1 MNFLELYEELIEVL
15 AENSSAAPQYWSA
28 AELKRYLNRAN
39 AELTRRSGL
48 GRMLLPLQP
57 AELGAFY
64 APTDLLKL
72 LKVYYNGKQL
82 DHKSVDFLDAHYGGT
97 DHQQIHSGDGKTYS
111 SNWRTETGI
120 PIHWY
125 FENDKIKLY
134 PTPETD
140 PAASSPAVIRGK
152 LTGTILAGA
161 TGITLSGV
169 IPADQ
174 NRVDFYYNGVYQNK
188 DQWSISAGN
197 AIAFSGWSTVADGV
211 YEIVYIP
218 DTTTLLTI
226 QKSEKYL
233 INISAG
239 QTAINI
245 PGGYTPGIGALAVR
259 INGINQAP
267 AEWTENFT
275 NYITLTTAP
284 IIDSIVEVTVT
295 RPDPALTVSVLY
307 VQAPNKMVGNLDRP
321 QISNED
327 HQRGIV
333 HYAAHLALSKEGKMT
348 QDLQKSQIHLARF
361 EEVIEAIASL
371 TKPQVDISP
380 YVQMPFKV

>member
-15 AENSSAAPQYWSA
+15 AENSAAAPEYWST

-64 APTDLLKL
+64 PPTDSLKL
-72 LKVYYNGKQL
+72 VKIYYCGKQL
-82 DHKSVDFLDAHYGGT
+82 DHKSIDFLDAHYGGT
-97 DHQQIHSGDGKTYS
+97 DHQQIHSGDGKTYTN
-111 SNWRTETGI
+111 NWRTETGI

-134 PTPETD
+134 PTPETAA
-140 PAASSPAVIRGK
+140 PALATVRGK
-152 LTGTILAGA
+152 LAGTITVGS
-161 TGITLSGV
+161 TGITLAGI
-169 IPADQ
+169 IPTDQ
-174 NRVDFYYNGVYQNK
+174 TRVDFYYGGVYQNK
-188 DQWSISAGN
+188 DQWSITNGTT
-197 AIAFSGWSTVADGV
+197 IAFAGWSAVAEND

-218 DTTTLLTI
+218 DSVSMTTI
-226 QKSEKYL
+226 QRSEKY
-233 INISAG
+233 IRYVAAG
-239 QTAINI
+239 QTTVIV
-245 PGGYTPGIGALAVR
+245 PGGYVQGVGALAVR
-259 INGINQAP
+259 KDGISQAP
-267 AEWTENFT
+267 GAYTETSPAF
-275 NYITLTTAP
+275 ITIPAP
-284 IIDSIVEVTVT
+284 IIDCIYELTVT
-295 RPDPALTVSVLY
+295 RPDANLTVAALY
-307 VQAPNKMVGNLDRP
+307 VQQPSTMTNDSDTP

>member
-15 AENSSAAPQYWSA
+15 AENSAAAPEYWST

-39 AELTRRSGL
+39 AELTRRSGF

-64 APTDLLKL
+64 PPTDLLKL
-72 LKVYYNGKQL
+72 VKVYYSGKQL

-140 PAASSPAVIRGK
+140 APAMATVRGK
-152 LTGTILAGA
+152 LIGTITVGS
-161 TGITLSGV
+161 TGITLAGT
-169 IPADQ
+169 IPTDQ
-174 NRVDFYYNGVYQNK
+174 TRVDFYYGGVYQNK
-188 DQWSISAGN
+188 DQWSITNGTT
-197 AIAFSGWSTVADGV
+197 IAFAGWSAVAEND

-218 DTTTLLTI
+218 DSVSMTTI
-226 QKSEKYL
+226 QRSEKY
-233 INISAG
+233 IRYVAAG
-239 QTAINI
+239 QTTVVV
-245 PGGYTPGIGALAVR
+245 PGGYVQGVGALGVR
-259 INGINQAP
+259 KNGITQAP
-267 AEWTENFT
+267 GAYTETSPSF
-275 NYITLTTAP
+275 ITIPAP
-284 IIDSIVEVTVT
+284 IIDCTYELTVT
-295 RPDPALTVSVLY
+295 RPDANLTVAILY
-307 VQAPNKMVGNLDRP
+307 VQRPSTMTNDSDTP

-348 QDLQKSQIHLARF
+348 QDMQKSQIHLARF

-371 TKPQVDISP
+371 TKPQIDISP